1 MAGYTIWQEP
11 GARRPARFKKFS
23 NIIRALLQEHG
34 PALCDEAVQ
43 HGFKGVVLAAC
54 CAGA

>member
-34 PALCDEAVQ
+34 PALGDEAVQ
-43 HGFKGVVLAAC
+43 HGFKGGVLAAC